1 MTTEAQSQL
10 TAINEAFYRS
20 FEKRDIKTMSQ
31 VWWQGSSCTCIHP
44 GGNVL
49 KGWDV
54 IRNSWET
61 IFKNTDYLEI
71 DTEIIN
77 IDMGQEIA
85 YIVLIEK
92 VTQINQGRRLEAQ
105 SMATNSFR
113 KMAQKWY
120 LLHHHGSPI
129 LRR

>member
-1 MTTEAQSQL
+1 MNTDHKSQVI
-10 TAINEAFYRS
+10 AINDAFYRS
-20 FEKRDIKTMSQ
+20 FEKRDIKAMNPI
-31 VWWQGSSCTCIHP
+31 WWQGSTSTCIHP

-49 KGWDV
+49 QGWEL
-54 IRNSWET
+54 IRSSWET

-77 IDMGQEIA
+77 VELGQEIA
-85 YIVLIEK
+85 NIILIEK
-92 VTQINQGRRLEAQ
+92 VTQINKGRRLEAQ

-120 LLHHHGSPI
+120 LVHHHGSPI
-129 LRR
+129 MRR

>member
-1 MTTEAQSQL
+1 MTTDDKSQL
-10 TAINEAFYRS
+10 IAINDTFYRS
-20 FEKRDIKTMSQ
+20 FEKQDIKAMSQ

-54 IRNSWET
+54 IRSSWET

-77 IDMGQEIA
+77 VELGQEIA
-85 YIVLIEK
+85 SIILIEK
-92 VTQINQGRRLEAQ
+92 VTQINQGRKLEAQ
-105 SMATNSFR
+105 SIATNSFR

-120 LLHHHGSPI
+120 LVHHHGSPI
-129 LRR
+129 VRR

>member
-1 MTTEAQSQL
+1 
-10 TAINEAFYRS
+10 
-20 FEKRDIKTMSQ
+20 
-31 VWWQGSSCTCIHP
+31 
-44 GGNVL
+44 
-49 KGWDV
+49 
-54 IRNSWET
+54 
-61 IFKNTDYLEI
+61 
-71 DTEIIN
+71 
-77 IDMGQEIA
+77 MGQEIA

>member
-1 MTTEAQSQL
+1 MTTDDKSQL
-10 TAINEAFYRS
+10 IAINDSFYRG
-20 FEKRDIKTMSQ
+20 FEKRDIKAISQ
-31 VWWQGSSCTCIHP
+31 LWWQGSSSTCIHP

-49 KGWDV
+49 KGWDI
-54 IRNSWET
+54 IRSSWET

-85 YIVLIEK
+85 NIVLLEK
-92 VTQINQGRRLEAQ
+92 VTQVNRGRKLEAQ

-120 LLHHHGSPI
+120 LVHHHGSPI
-129 LRR
+129 IRR

>member
-1 MTTEAQSQL
+1 
-10 TAINEAFYRS
+10 
-20 FEKRDIKTMSQ
+20 
-31 VWWQGSSCTCIHP
+31 
-44 GGNVL
+44 
-49 KGWDV
+49 
-54 IRNSWET
+54 
-61 IFKNTDYLEI
+61 
-71 DTEIIN
+71 
-77 IDMGQEIA
+77 MGQEIA

-92 VTQINQGRRLEAQ
+92 VTQISQGRRLKAQ